1 MDPHLLT
8 ALMAAIGGVED
19 PAVLDSTCSACAV
32 APGVDGVAV
41 TLIGSSLD
49 ESVVGAS
56 DLVGKRLKEAELSA
70 GEGPCV
76 DAARTGRTVATADLT
91 DAAGGQWPALLGYLD
106 TSPIRAVI
114 AIPLADGEERIG
126 SFNLY
131 SARAHGLDHLQSA
144 ALEPIAAAMGDTVRR
159 VTAHLNSKA

>member
-8 ALMAAIGGVED
+8 ALVAAIGGVED
-19 PAVLDSTCSACAV
+19 RAALDSTCSACAV
-32 APGVDGVAV
+32 ALDVDGVAV
-41 TLIGSSLD
+41 TLTRSSLD

-56 DLVGKRLKEAELSA
+56 DLPGKRLKEAELSA

-91 DAAGGQWPALLGYLD
+91 DAADGQWPDLLGYLK

-114 AIPLADGEERIG
+114 AIPLADGEESIG

-131 SARAHGLDHLQSA
+131 SARPHGLDHLDPASV
-144 ALEPIAAAMGDTVRR
+144 EVIATAMGDTVRR
-159 VTAHLNSKA
+159 VTAHLDGRA